1 MHIQTHVMSGF
12 CVGDLVPLSAK
23 ERFFCMLAA
32 SLPDLD
38 GITYILGQNAYWE
51 THHVYGH
58 NLLFALILSGIL
70 TLFSA
75 HRIRCFLLY
84 FLLVHLHF
92 AMDLLGSGEG
102 WTIPYFWPFHGM
114 ELSIS
119 AWDFDSWQNK
129 AAGLV
134 FLLWCLGI
142 AVFRKR
148 TIFEWIMPGLD
159 RQLAAYFSK
168 LDFRTRTPKD
178 EKGFE
183 RN

>member
-12 CVGDLVPLSAK
+12 CLGNLFPISAK
-23 ERFFCMLAA
+23 ERFLCMLAA

-38 GITYILGQNAYWE
+38 GVTYVLGQNAYWA

-58 NLLFALILSGIL
+58 NLLFALLLSGVL
-70 TLFSA
+70 TLFSE
-75 HRIRCFLLY
+75 HRKRCFPIY

-102 WTIPYFWPFHGM
+102 WTIPYLWPFHGL
-114 ELSIS
+114 EFAIS

-129 AAGLV
+129 AAGLA

-142 AVFRKR
+142 AIFQKR

-159 RQLAAYFSK
+159 KQLAAYFPK
-168 LDFRTRTPKD
+168 LDFRKKD
-178 EKGFE
+178 
-183 RN
+183 RR

>member
-12 CVGDLVPLSAK
+12 CLGNLFPISAK

-38 GITYILGQNAYWE
+38 GVTYVLGQNAYWA

-58 NLLFALILSGIL
+58 NLLFALLLSGVL
-70 TLFSA
+70 TLFSE
-75 HRIRCFLLY
+75 HRKRCFPIYL
-84 FLLVHLHF
+84 LLVHLHF

-102 WTIPYFWPFHGM
+102 WTIPYLWPFHDW
-114 ELSIS
+114 ELAIS

-129 AAGLV
+129 AAGLA

-142 AVFRKR
+142 AVFQRR

-168 LDFRTRTPKD
+168 LDFRKKD
-178 EKGFE
+178 
-183 RN
+183 RQ